1 MKMSKK
7 IKMAYLNILLNVK
20 NNAYKNDTELLKKD
34 LLILKKILLIE
45 KNNLQMQKLEKNMQK
60 VLTMSR

>member
-1 MKMSKK
+1 MSKK

-20 NNAYKNDTELLKKD
+20 NNVYENDAELLKRD

-45 KNNLQMQKLEKNMQK
+45 KDNLQMQKLEKSMQK
-60 VLTMSR
+60 VLTMKR